1 MITDSL
7 KRASWLELLYDLAF
21 VALVAQLTYL
31 AAAHL
36 DSFMGFAHVFII
48 GYTVFITWW
57 STTVNRNLQEREGFL
72 DRILIQV
79 QLVGAFMMSLAMPAV
94 FAGDYTT
101 YFITLALLRLLQVF
115 MMLRMY
121 RLHPEHNPKTKNVVQ
136 GIAIAAGLWFV
147 SALVPDPYHLVVA
160 GAALL
165 LDILTPLTK
174 GKGNSVRLLSIHH
187 LQERLGLFFM
197 LVLGESLLVVALANT
212 ALKVETAPLVLL
224 LSGVLAVV
232 ALWWLYFDF
241 LEREGHDQRPKQFFV
256 FVHAHGFL
264 FGAIVLLAAAIKV
277 LLEGKVEAVPVVW
290 LYLGA
295 LLGIVLCLYVLRA
308 ALLGMRASILTLWMW
323 LSMVIGGVVVSG
335 VLVLVWGIGLY
346 LIPTTTAVL
355 LFTAALDVWVRRG
368 IVRS

>member
-1 MITDSL
+1 MVTDNL

-31 AAAHL
+31 AADHL
-36 DSFMGFAHVFII
+36 DSFLGFVHVFII

-57 STTVNRNLQEREGFL
+57 STTVNRNLQAREGFL
-72 DRILIQV
+72 DRLLIQV

-94 FAGDYTT
+94 FAGDYAT

-136 GIAIAAGLWFV
+136 GIAIAAILWFV
-147 SALVPDPYHLVVA
+147 SAVVPDPYHMVLA
-160 GAALL
+160 AAALL

-174 GKGNSVRLLSIHH
+174 GKGNTVRLLSIHH

-212 ALKVETAPLVLL
+212 ALKVETAPLILL

-241 LEREGHDQRPKQFFV
+241 LEREGHERRPQQFFV

-264 FGAIVLLAAAIKV
+264 FGAIVLLAAASKL
-277 LLEGKVEAVPVVW
+277 LLEGKLAIQPLIV

-295 LLGIVLCLYVLRA
+295 LVGIVSCLFIIRA
-308 ALLGMRASILTLWMW
+308 ALMGFRESRYILLVW
-323 LSMVIGGVVVSG
+323 LV
-335 VLVLVWGIGLY
+335 VLVGSVICLSSAVLWLGVGLY
-346 LIPTTTAVL
+346 LIPATTLAL
-355 LFTAALDVWVRRG
+355 LGMAGIDLWVRRS
-368 IVRS
+368 VV